1 MHDPL
6 DPAAWTRRFAL
17 KDGTPVLIRPVR
29 LDDRERIVR
38 AFSELEPATIYTR
51 FFSSKRELTDSDLAR
66 IAGSDFVHAL
76 ALVATI
82 ERDGD
87 EVIIGGG
94 AYTLVDRPDEPLTA
108 EVSFTIE
115 EDYQGQGLA
124 GRLMATLID
133 AGRARGIARFEAEV
147 LGDNAPM
154 LAVFGRSG
162 LPQTRRLAGGIV
174 QVLMDLRADAGAGPS
189 AGAGSG

>member
-82 ERDGD
+82 ERDGG

-94 AYTLVDRPDEPLTA
+94 AYTLVDRPGEPLTA

-124 GRLMATLID
+124 GRLLATLID
-133 AGRARGIARFEAEV
+133 AGRARGIVRFEAEV
-147 LGDNAPM
+147 LGNNAPM
-154 LAVFGRSG
+154 LAVFARSG

>member
-82 ERDGD
+82 ERDGG

-94 AYTLVDRPDEPLTA
+94 AYTLVDRPGEPLTA

-124 GRLMATLID
+124 GRLLATLID